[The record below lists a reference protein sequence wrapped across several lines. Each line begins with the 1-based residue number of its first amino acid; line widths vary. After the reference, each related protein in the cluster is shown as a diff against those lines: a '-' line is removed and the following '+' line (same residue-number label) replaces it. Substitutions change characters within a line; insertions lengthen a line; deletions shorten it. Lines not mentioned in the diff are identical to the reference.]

1 VDRGR
6 RGECPVLKLSIP
18 VKRNACRE
26 LAHHPRVAR
35 PAALSG
41 GNSRREACEDLAK
54 NEGMIASFSRTFL
67 SDLRVSMSDAE
78 FDAMLAIAI
87 EELFRASTHPETEAR
102 PTDA

>member
-1 VDRGR
+1 
-6 RGECPVLKLSIP
+6 
-18 VKRNACRE
+18 
-26 LAHHPRVAR
+26 
-35 PAALSG
+35 LSG

>member
-1 VDRGR
+1 
-6 RGECPVLKLSIP
+6 
-18 VKRNACRE
+18 
-26 LAHHPRVAR
+26 
-35 PAALSG
+35 
-41 GNSRREACEDLAK
+41 
-54 NEGMIASFSRTFL
+54 MIASFSRTFL